1 MSSQTKNTVF
11 SLDELHHGA
20 DLSGMS
26 EPNWDDVQRRMGRIA
41 GALRVLREEGHRW
54 DTDLGDGIDLV
65 ADEAESVGMV
75 ITELIGSRAKTRDSG
90 E

>member
-1 MSSQTKNTVF
+1 
-11 SLDELHHGA
+11 
-20 DLSGMS
+20 
-26 EPNWDDVQRRMGRIA
+26 MGRIA

-65 ADEAESVGMV
+65 ADEAESVGVV
-75 ITELIGSRAKTRDSG
+75 IAELIGSRSKTRDSG